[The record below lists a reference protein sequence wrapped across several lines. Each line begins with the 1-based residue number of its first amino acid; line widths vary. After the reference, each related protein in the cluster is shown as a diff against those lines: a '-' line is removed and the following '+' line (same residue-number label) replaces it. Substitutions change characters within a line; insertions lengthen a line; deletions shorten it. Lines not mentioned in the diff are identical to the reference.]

1 MADTHPNIAL
11 VQRMYECFNRNDMDT
26 IRNEIFAPDLLWN
39 LPGRHPL
46 SGVKHGAEEVLAFL
60 TAPRKFWRSSLNWCG
75 PIFRSRSIPSAI
87 PAPASIPLVTIR

>member
-26 IRNEIFAPDLLWN
+26 IRNEVCAPDLVWG

-46 SGVKHGAEEVLAFL
+46 SGVKHGAEEVLAFFAQL
-60 TAPRKFWRSSLNWCG
+60 VRANIQVTLDP
-75 PIFRSRSIPSAI
+75 SRDPSTGVDTFGEEYSAHK
-87 PAPASIPLVTIR
+87 LH